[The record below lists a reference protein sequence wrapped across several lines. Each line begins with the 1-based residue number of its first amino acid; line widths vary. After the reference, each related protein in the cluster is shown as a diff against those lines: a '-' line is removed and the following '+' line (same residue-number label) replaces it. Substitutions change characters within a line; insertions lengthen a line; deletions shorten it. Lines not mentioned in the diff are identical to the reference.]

1 MYFETQVFEGI
12 NALQRGEYERCSF
25 LGCDLSESNLS
36 GMKFIDCTFERC
48 NLSMAKLDGATFQD
62 VVFKDSKMLG
72 LRFDTIN
79 PFGLA
84 VQFEACQLN
93 HSSFFRLKLRKT
105 KFKKCQMEGVDF
117 GESDLT
123 DAIFDNSNL
132 LQAIFDATILEKADF
147 RTALNIS
154 LDPERN
160 KLKKARFAQSNIAGL
175 LDKYQIQIDRS
186 L

>member
-1 MYFETQVFEGI
+1 MYFESRVFELV
-12 NALQRGEYERCSF
+12 NTLERGEYERCTFVSCE
-25 LGCDLSESNLS
+25 LGESNLS
-36 GMKFIDCTFERC
+36 GVKFIDCTFERC

-62 VVFKDSKMLG
+62 AVFKDSKMLG

-105 KFKKCQMEGVDF
+105 KFKNCQMEGVDF
-117 GESDLT
+117 GECDLT
-123 DAIFDNSNL
+123 DAVFDNSNL
-132 LQAIFDATILEKADF
+132 LQAVFDSSILEKSDF
-147 RTALNIS
+147 RTAYNVS

-160 KLKKARFAQSNIAGL
+160 KLKKARFAQSNIGGL
-175 LDKYQIQIDRS
+175 LDKYQIQIDR
-186 L
+186 LL